1 MEGLDSFDACLK
13 NLHHQAGILAVAAV
27 SLSESFKAEA
37 ERLRREDAASRLKAI
52 YVAIAQALQ
61 LSRWAEDAARYEYT
75 NQNLARG
82 VIGLAAGVILALT
95 TKNHPASNLVGHAFD
110 TDTHEKRPF
119 GTVMVWVGP
128 KGVPDDIGIVS
139 ISELARKSDRPEG
152 EIIQKL
158 REGGYLLFNQEA
170 FSSLINKLVMDVR
183 EGRLE
188 LPVSSDKLSELGTS
202 ATQGILCVAGNKV
215 SRK

>member
-1 MEGLDSFDACLK
+1 MEGLDSFHACLR
-13 NLHHQAGILAVAAV
+13 NLHHQAGVLAGVVV
-27 SLSESFKAEA
+27 SLGESFEAEA
-37 ERLRREDAASRLKAI
+37 ERLRREDAAARLKAI

-82 VIGLAAGVILALT
+82 VIGLVAGVIMALT
-95 TKNHPASNLVGHAFD
+95 TKNQPASNLVGHAFH

-128 KGVPDDIGIVS
+128 KGVPDDVGIVS
-139 ISELARKSDRPEG
+139 ISELARESNRPEG

-158 REGGYLLFNQEA
+158 REGGYLLFNREA
-170 FSSLINKLVMDVR
+170 FSSLIDKLAIDVR
-183 EGRLE
+183 EGRLD
-188 LPVSSDKLSELGTS
+188 LPVSSEHLSELGTS

-215 SRK
+215 SKK

>member
-1 MEGLDSFDACLK
+1 MEGLDSFNACLK

-27 SLSESFKAEA
+27 SLSGSFEAEA
-37 ERLRREDAASRLKAI
+37 ERLRREDAATRLKAI

-95 TKNHPASNLVGHAFD
+95 TKNQQASNLVGHAFD

-128 KGVPDDIGIVS
+128 KGVPDDVGIVS
-139 ISELARKSDRPEG
+139 ISELARETHRPEC

-158 REGGYLLFNQEA
+158 REGSYLLFTQEA
-170 FSSLINKLVMDVR
+170 FSSLIDKLAIDVR
-183 EGRLE
+183 EGRLD
-188 LPVSSDKLSELGTS
+188 LPVSSEKLSEIGAS
-202 ATQGILCVAGNKV
+202 ATQGIRCVAGNNV
-215 SRK
+215 SKK

>member
-1 MEGLDSFDACLK
+1 MEGLDSFHACLK
-13 NLHHQAGILAVAAV
+13 NLHHQAGVLAGVAV
-27 SLSESFKAEA
+27 SLSESFEVEA
-37 ERLRREDAASRLKAI
+37 ERLRREDAAARLKAI

-61 LSRWAEDAARYEYT
+61 LSRFAEDAARHEYT
-75 NQNLARG
+75 KQNLARG
-82 VIGLAAGVILALT
+82 VIGLAAGVIMALT
-95 TKNHPASNLVGHAFD
+95 TKNQPASNLAGHAFD

-128 KGVPDDIGIVS
+128 KGVPDDIGIAS
-139 ISELARKSDRPEG
+139 ISELARKSDRPEC

-170 FSSLINKLVMDVR
+170 FSSLIDKLAIDVR
-183 EGRLE
+183 EGRLD
-188 LPVSSDKLSELGTS
+188 LPVSSEKLLELGTS
-202 ATQGILCVAGNKV
+202 ATQGIRCVVGNKV

>member
-13 NLHHQAGILAVAAV
+13 NLHHQAGVLARAAV
-27 SLSESFKAEA
+27 SLGESFEVEA
-37 ERLRREDAASRLKAI
+37 ERLRREDTAKHLKAI
-52 YVAIAQALQ
+52 YVTIAQALQ
-61 LSRWAEDAARYEYT
+61 WSRWAEDAARHEYT
-75 NQNLARG
+75 KQNLTFSL
-82 VIGLAAGVILALT
+82 IGLGAQIFLALT
-95 TKNHPASNLVGHAFD
+95 TKNHPATKLVGHVFD
-110 TDTHEKRPF
+110 TDADKKRPF

-139 ISELARKSDRPEG
+139 ISELARDSNRPEI

-158 REGGYLLFNQEA
+158 REGGYLLFTQEA
-170 FSSLINKLVMDVR
+170 FSSLIDKLVIDVR

-202 ATQGILCVAGNKV
+202 AIQGILCVARNDV
-215 SRK
+215 SKK